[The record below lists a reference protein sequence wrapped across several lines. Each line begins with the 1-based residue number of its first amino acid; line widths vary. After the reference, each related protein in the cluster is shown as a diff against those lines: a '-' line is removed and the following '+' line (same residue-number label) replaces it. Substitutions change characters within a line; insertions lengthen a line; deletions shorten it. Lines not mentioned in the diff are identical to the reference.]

1 MDADDS
7 MRKLN
12 PFDRNC
18 YFQDENTELQI
29 HQTYS
34 YINCKLE
41 CVLSYTKSQML
52 AKYSRE
58 CHPWFLPTL
67 NDSKLLCDP
76 WQSYDFFNIL
86 NTEIPDDICSHCL
99 PDCSVTTY
107 EPTINTIP
115 FDDCDFTNVGVSRFC
130 SFNQKRQ
137 SPMNERFATQVQNE
151 IIANKVNYED
161 MDYIQN
167 LDSSIRV
174 NDMNL
179 NVGGIS
185 ENNITQYDAF
195 DKDIAMVS
203 IVYQDST
210 VTQIG
215 SQAKMTWID
224 YLATVGGLLGL
235 VLGMGFIS
243 FVELVWL
250 ALRIFSKI
258 ASIKWIA

>member
-1 MDADDS
+1 
-7 MRKLN
+7 
-12 PFDRNC
+12 
-18 YFQDENTELQI
+18 
-29 HQTYS
+29 
-34 YINCKLE
+34 
-41 CVLSYTKSQML
+41 
-52 AKYSRE
+52 
-58 CHPWFLPTL
+58 
-67 NDSKLLCDP
+67 
-76 WQSYDFFNIL
+76 
-86 NTEIPDDICSHCL
+86 
-99 PDCSVTTY
+99 
-107 EPTINTIP
+107 
-115 FDDCDFTNVGVSRFC
+115 
-130 SFNQKRQ
+130 
-137 SPMNERFATQVQNE
+137 
-151 IIANKVNYED
+151 
-161 MDYIQN
+161 
-167 LDSSIRV
+167 
-174 NDMNL
+174 MNL